1 MKIVGLQKLTLLDF
15 PGQVACTVFL
25 GGCNFRC
32 PFCHNSQLLD
42 GNVEEVMSA
51 DNLMTFLNGR
61 KGILDGVCVT
71 GGEPTLQPQLPQLLR
86 CIKEMGF
93 RVKLDTNG
101 YRPEV
106 LRSVVQEGLVDYVA
120 MDVKNGPQAYAAT
133 VGLAEIELDKIEDSI
148 RFLLTDSVDYE
159 LRTTVAQP
167 LHTEQ
172 SMTDLCN
179 WLTKIAGENL
189 VKRFFLQPFVDRE
202 TVPVAGLSA
211 PSELMLAKFAELLR
225 LCSEKV
231 EVRGI

>member
-86 CIKEMGF
+86 SIKEMGF

-106 LRSVVQEGLVDYVA
+106 LRTVLEQGLADYVA
-120 MDVKNGPQAYAAT
+120 MDLKNGREAYAQT
-133 VGLAEIELDKIEDSI
+133 CGLESLDTEKIRQSV
-148 RFLLTDSVDYE
+148 LLLQESGVAYE
-159 LRTTVAQP
+159 LRTTLCHP
-167 LHTEQ
+167 LHDEKTVQ
-172 SMTDLCN
+172 NMADWLCSFTN
-179 WLTKIAGENL
+179 SK
-189 VKRFFLQPFVDRE
+189 VKQLFLQPFVDRD
-202 TVPVAGLSA
+202 TVPFSGFSA
-211 PSELMLAKFAELLR
+211 PNREELERYAAILSTAAEQ
-225 LCSEKV
+225 V
-231 EVRGI
+231 HIRGL